1 MEPGRRILSDSG
13 SDSAIIS
20 HPIQGTLPMAPR
32 RTAQVA
38 ITALLI
44 LGCAFVLSPFFAAI
58 LFAGT
63 VCITT
68 WPVYR
73 ALRRRL
79 RNRDSLAAATMT
91 LLLTAVLLVPMI
103 GLATSLTDAVINLV
117 DYVGVL
123 IEQSDGRPPAWLKEI
138 PLFGADIDAYVR
150 KLTHS
155 QVEVRKLVAQGIDPA
170 RKLALGLGQML
181 GQGMLQI
188 TLVLFIGF
196 FFYRDGARIYSQLEV
211 AAARLSGELGHR
223 LLELAAN
230 TVKAVMIGIVGTAA
244 AQALVALVGFL
255 IAGVPGALLLAAGTF
270 FLSLVPV
277 GPPLLWGGAAF
288 WLYQQG
294 ESGWAIFLVLWGA
307 LAVSSVDNFLKPI
320 LISRTASLP
329 ILLIALGAFGGVLAF
344 GFIGLFLGPTFL
356 ALGHALFREWTASQ
370 GEVAHNEVVEI
381 DQ

>member
-1 MEPGRRILSDSG
+1 
-13 SDSAIIS
+13 
-20 HPIQGTLPMAPR
+20 MAPR

-44 LGCAFVLSPFFAAI
+44 LGCALVLSPFFAAI

-68 WPVYR
+68 WPMYQ
-73 ALRRRL
+73 ALHRRL
-79 RNRDSLAAATMT
+79 RGRDSLAAVTMT

-103 GLATSLTDAVINLV
+103 GLATSLTDAVVNLV

-138 PLFGADIDAYVR
+138 PLVGGDIDAYVR

-155 QVEVRKLVAQGIDPA
+155 QVEMRKLATQGIDPA
-170 RKLALGLGQML
+170 RKFALGLGQML
-181 GQGMLQI
+181 GQGLLQI
-188 TLVLFIGF
+188 ALVLFIGF
-196 FFYRDGARIYSQLEV
+196 FLYRDGGRIYAQLEIG
-211 AAARLSGELGHR
+211 ADRLGGELGSR
-223 LLELAAN
+223 LLELASN

-255 IAGVPGALLLAAGTF
+255 AAGVPGALLLAAGTF
-270 FLSLVPV
+270 FLSLVPI

-294 ESGWAIFLVLWGA
+294 ESGWAIFLVLWGV
-307 LAVSSVDNFLKPI
+307 LAISSVDNFLKPF

-356 ALGHALFREWTASQ
+356 ALGHALFLEWTAGHVQ
-370 GEVAHNEVVEI
+370 NLNNEVV
-381 DQ
+381 DSQ